1 MRKRRFY
8 VISALSFAFACAARL
23 EYVAAQLLARLDL
36 VKNPRFR
43 GL

>member
-8 VISALSFAFACAARL
+8 AISALSFAFACAARL
-23 EYVAAQLLARLDL
+23 EYVFLARLDL
-36 VKNPRFR
+36 AKNPQFR